1 MIVYFD
7 TNVFDHLEQLN
18 GVNEWGLFRIRRAV
32 RHGCIRVVIGYLNI
46 EETLFIVSSQP
57 KRAEARERWPHV
69 FGQNV
74 PFLKWSLAVVCL
86 RSAEPCGQVVNI
98 HSIRC
103 VPVKRP
109 VRPGLVIERQVA
121 C

>member
-1 MIVYFD
+1 MD
-7 TNVFDHLEQLN
+7 DS
-18 GVNEWGLFRIRRAV
+18 RSMRAV
-32 RHGCIRVVIGYLNI
+32 GNQLVPPS
-46 EETLFIVSSQP
+46 T
-57 KRAEARERWPHV
+57 ERGGPMCLDRM
-69 FGQNV
+69 FS
-74 PFLKWSLAVVCL
+74 FLKWSLAVVCL